1 MDSLISIILVITLSL
16 AGFLIFIGKQKMKQE
31 LLQSL
36 ISRSDKILLICI
48 VLIFFATAYLAL
60 A

>member
-1 MDSLISIILVITLSL
+1 MDPLISIILVITAAL
-16 AGFLIFIGKQKMKQE
+16 AGFLIFTGKRNRNQE

-36 ISRSDKILLICI
+36 ISKSDKILLICI
-48 VLIFFATAYLAL
+48 VLIFFTIAYLAL